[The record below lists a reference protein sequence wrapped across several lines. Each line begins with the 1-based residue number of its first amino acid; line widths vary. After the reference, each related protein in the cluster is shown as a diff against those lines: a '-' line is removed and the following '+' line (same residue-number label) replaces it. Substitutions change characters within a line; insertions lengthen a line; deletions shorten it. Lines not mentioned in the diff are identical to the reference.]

1 MQTAE
6 RCKIGLVDGDG
17 DGGQHGRGRL
27 NQLCRRGHS
36 AAAAAAVLDGDEGD
50 VVGADEEVHFGL
62 NYGMVVGVGVGSVFL
77 NGSDGDAA
85 GEREGG
91 GGGGRGVVVAR
102 PLLAPARRQRRSS
115 MLGGGRLVLGWGKEI
130 CSIS

>member
-1 MQTAE
+1 M
-6 RCKIGLVDGDG
+6 IY
-17 DGGQHGRGRL
+17 
-27 NQLCRRGHS
+27 
-36 AAAAAAVLDGDEGD
+36 GDEGD

-62 NYGMVVGVGVGSVFL
+62 DHGPYGTGAAARWRPPDDGGMARVGVGVVGSVFL

-102 PLLAPARRQRRSS
+102 SLLAPARRQRRSS
-115 MLGGGRLVLGWGKEI
+115 MLGGGRLVLSWGKEI